1 MSQGDNS
8 RVGHAEHMIVYLL
21 PWIAVLPHQSLK
33 GMASLVDLVAA
44 EVLLPLFRVPELIA
58 QFFRLPHRV
67 RYRPPAVQLVLLLSN
82 LHDLL
87 SSLHVLVH
95 VDRSMHAR
103 EAFHLLYF
111 PHGTNAAACW

>member
-33 GMASLVDLVAA
+33 GMASLIDLIAA

-58 QFFRLPHRV
+58 HFFRLPHGV
-67 RYRPPAVQLVLLLSN
+67 GNVAASVQLVLLLSN

-87 SSLHVLVH
+87 SGLHVLVH
-95 VDRSMHAR
+95 IDFSMHAR
-103 EAFHLLYF
+103 QAFHLLNL
-111 PHGTNAAACW
+111 PHGTHAAAGW

>member
-33 GMASLVDLVAA
+33 GMASLVDLVPGQ
-44 EVLLPLFRVPELIA
+44 VLFPLFRVPELIA
-58 QFFRLPHRV
+58 HFFRLPHGV
-67 RYRPPAVQLVLLLSN
+67 GNVAASVQLVLLLSN

-87 SSLHVLVH
+87 SGLHVLVH
-95 VDRSMHAR
+95 IDFSMHAR
-103 EAFHLLYF
+103 QAFHLLNL
-111 PHGTNAAACW
+111 PHGTHAAAGW

>member
-1 MSQGDNS
+1 
-8 RVGHAEHMIVYLL
+8 MIVYLL
-21 PWIAVLPHQSLK
+21 PWIAVCPHQLLK
-33 GMASLVDLVAA
+33 GVSSLVDLVAA

-58 QFFRLPHRV
+58 QFFRFPHGV
-67 RYRPPAVQLVLLLSN
+67 VNGAASVQLVLLLSN
-82 LHDLL
+82 LHDRL
-87 SSLHVLVH
+87 SSLHVLIH